1 LAVGAK
7 ETVEVVVSIPFKSIT
22 EENPMKYRGFGQWPA
37 LSNRAPCFRFCCRLT
52 LTLSGIAKGEQRQ
65 ITLSVN
71 DLTIS
76 CRTSY
81 SPSVA

>member
-1 LAVGAK
+1 MAK
-7 ETVEVVVSIPFKSIT
+7 SWAAT
-22 EENPMKYRGFGQWPA
+22 EECAAREEFL
-37 LSNRAPCFRFCCRLT
+37 LSIVLSIGPT
-52 LTLSGIAKGEQRQ
+52 LCGIAKDEQRQ

>member
-1 LAVGAK
+1 MRIGRLAPPLA
-7 ETVEVVVSIPFKSIT
+7 IT
-22 EENPMKYRGFGQWPA
+22 
-37 LSNRAPCFRFCCRLT
+37 CCCRFSCRLT
-52 LTLSGIAKGEQRQ
+52 PTLSGIAKGEQRQ

-71 DLTIS
+71 DLQIS

>member
-1 LAVGAK
+1 LEA
-7 ETVEVVVSIPFKSIT
+7 
-22 EENPMKYRGFGQWPA
+22 RGT
-37 LSNRAPCFRFCCRLT
+37 RCRFSCRLSP
-52 LTLSGIAKGEQRQ
+52 TLSGIAKGEQRQ

-71 DLTIS
+71 DLQIS

>member
-1 LAVGAK
+1 MFRG
-7 ETVEVVVSIPFKSIT
+7 TVVSISTDQLALKSDT
-22 EENPMKYRGFGQWPA
+22 ARDPRSPGNDGGSTQR
-37 LSNRAPCFRFCCRLT
+37 CRFSCRFT
-52 LTLSGIAKGEQRQ
+52 PTLSGIPKGEQRQ

-71 DLTIS
+71 DLLIS

>member
-1 LAVGAK
+1 MTRKATG
-7 ETVEVVVSIPFKSIT
+7 
-22 EENPMKYRGFGQWPA
+22 
-37 LSNRAPCFRFCCRLT
+37 LSSRLRSTSSCCRLRCRLT
-52 LTLSGIAKGEQRQ
+52 PTLSGIAKGEQRQ
-65 ITLSVN
+65 ITLSIN